1 MLQKTIG
8 FYSDAATT
16 ESSAEDRML
25 LFIQTSQLVCMLQ
38 SFTTKEILGFEFFKL
53 VDTYTKWDEVFSQ
66 VKKLSDLLKDNVD
79 KIYLVHENAEAVLI
93 PTELFNSNST
103 KEYLKLVY
111 GEKENSICCSNEL
124 KHEETIV
131 NVFRIETA
139 LYESLSANFK
149 IIQHIHSYT
158 TQLQQVFQQKF
169 YDGKNWMKLVFDE
182 KYFIVT
188 LMKDEQLQL
197 IQTFNYQSSE
207 DVLYHI
213 MNVVNQHDIS
223 IASLSVLISGK
234 IDLDKTTYNLIQQY
248 FSNIEIEKSE
258 LGNAFSEKLSAY
270 PSHYFIPYFNV
281 EL

>member
-1 MLQKTIG
+1 MQNIFWTAYTDIDRHAAINQIQAVVAQFGDLIDIRLFSDISLTMTI
-8 FYSDAATT
+8 
-16 ESSAEDRML
+16 EIEECKIDRLYEAIEM
-25 LFIQTSQLVCMLQ
+25 IIGID
-38 SFTTKEILGFEFFKL
+38 K
-53 VDTYTKWDEVFSQ
+53 
-66 VKKLSDLLKDNVD
+66 SDLV
-79 KIYLVHENAEAVLI
+79 
-93 PTELFNSNST
+93 NSNST

-124 KHEETIV
+124 KHEETII
-131 NVFRIETA
+131 NVFIIETA

-188 LMKDEQLQL
+188 LIKDDQLQL